1 MSTAELVEFVA
12 KPLGPIARQRFLEAA
27 ATDPVVVE
35 ILEEVVR
42 STSRGRDGCGD
53 EAPGAF
59 DVVRIFA
66 AFAATQL
73 VATRRKLTKGR
84 ASIGGGSVFIAV
96 ETEAEAERL
105 NDFARDGGR
114 VVFVAGN

>member
-1 MSTAELVEFVA
+1 MSVEELVEFVA
-12 KPLGPIARQRFLEAA
+12 KPLGVLARQRFLDAA
-27 ATDPVVVE
+27 ITDPVVVE

-42 STSRGRDGCGD
+42 STSRKHDGCGE
-53 EAPGAF
+53 EAPAAL
-59 DVVRIFA
+59 DVVRMFA

-84 ASIGGGSVFIAV
+84 ASIGPGSVFIAV
-96 ETEAEAERL
+96 ETDAEAERL

-114 VVFVAGN
+114 VVFVVGN